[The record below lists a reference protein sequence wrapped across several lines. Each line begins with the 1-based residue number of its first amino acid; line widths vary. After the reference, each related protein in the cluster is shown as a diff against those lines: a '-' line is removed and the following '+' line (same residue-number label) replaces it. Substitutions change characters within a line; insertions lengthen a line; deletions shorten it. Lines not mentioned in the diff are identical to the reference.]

1 MRALRPPGLRRP
13 SASLVLAALALFIAL
28 GGPAEA
34 QKLLSGGDIKKGTV
48 TSRQIKDRSLEA
60 KDLSGRARRTLT
72 ATPDGSVGD
81 ADLAAG
87 GVTSRA
93 VADSSLTAADLAAN
107 SVGAEELGDNAA
119 GQAEIRNNGVGAS
132 EIADNSVD
140 GGEIIDGG
148 LRARDIARFSGTLEV
163 RFDSIAAAACVP
175 ALVTGTAADVA
186 DTDISND
193 LIVASAPAGW
203 PNQLSYHVKSAASP
217 DTDKFWLVACNR
229 TSAAVDP
236 PDLIFRYAVIGS

>member
-13 SASLVLAALALFIAL
+13 SAAFVVAAVALFVAL

-34 QKLLSGGDIKKGTV
+34 QKLLSGSDIKKGTV
-48 TSRQIKDRSLEA
+48 TTRQIKDRSLEA
-60 KDLSGRARRTLT
+60 KDLSAKARRTLT

-87 GVTSRA
+87 AVTARA
-93 VADSSLTAADLAAN
+93 VADSSLTAADLGPS
-107 SVGAEELGDNAA
+107 SVGTDELGDNAV

-163 RFDSIAAAACVP
+163 RFKDPVPEHSCVLAP
-175 ALVTGTAADVA
+175 VSNVGSGADL
-186 DTDISND
+186 SQD
-193 LIVASAPAGW
+193 LMVVSASAAW
-203 PNQLSYHVKSAASP
+203 PHSLSYHVRASRTP
-217 DTDKFWLVACNR
+217 GSFDFVACNP
-229 TSAAVDP
+229 TTVPIPLLAQVA
-236 PDLIFRYAVIGS
+236 FRYAVIAG